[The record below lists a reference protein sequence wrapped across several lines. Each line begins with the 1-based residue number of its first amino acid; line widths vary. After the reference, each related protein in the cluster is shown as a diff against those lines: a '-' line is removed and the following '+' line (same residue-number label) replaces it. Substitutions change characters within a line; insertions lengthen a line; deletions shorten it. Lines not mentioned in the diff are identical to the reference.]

1 MSNKQKYVPYFTKK
15 LGYDMYYIHSAKE
28 NNAQYVLQSLSF
40 FLLLTATTFPD
51 PPLRET

>member
-40 FLLLTATTFPD
+40 LLLTATTFSGPTSY
-51 PPLRET
+51 RET